1 MSQTNHGKIAFER
14 GDLAR
19 ARALFEEAAAA
30 GDALAAHHLGTMLSR
45 GQGGPEDAPRAVA
58 LYRRAAEADVAEAA
72 YNLGAAHA
80 LGHGTRVDL
89 VEALRWTTVAAELGD
104 RDGLHRVGTMLAMGE
119 GTTADLP
126 RAAGYWERAAKLG
139 DVASM
144 MLLGRYHETSDPAQ
158 ATRWFLEAA
167 AAGEAP
173 ALVAAQAMI
182 PVLLAAAQTG
192 HVEAQ
197 YSLGAAMM
205 ALGLG
210 LGLGLDRAEAA
221 RWFEAAASVGH
232 AGAQRSLASL
242 LEAGA
247 GVPKD
252 RARAMTLYQAAAE
265 SGDAVAQYTVG
276 ICSLLGKGL
285 PVDVDRGIAWLQK
298 AAAQGCTQAF
308 LPLASELA
316 GLDRDEE
323 ARPWFARAAER
334 GNVAVMLNV
343 GRWYRDGVGGPVD
356 RVQAA
361 RWFMTAFVEH
371 KNAAG
376 VQEMHELAGA
386 MTEDELWA
394 AARLSGGESVA
405 ASFLS
410 LREE

>member
-1 MSQTNHGKIAFER
+1 MSQIDHGKIAFER
-14 GDLAR
+14 GDFAR

-80 LGHGTRVDL
+80 LGQGTRVDL

-104 RDGLHRVGTMLAMGE
+104 RDGLHRLGSMLALGE
-119 GTTADLP
+119 GTAADLP

-139 DVASM
+139 DTASR
-144 MLLGRYHETSDPAQ
+144 MLLGRYHETSDPAL

-167 AAGEAP
+167 ATGDTSAAG
-173 ALVAAQAMI
+173 AAQAMI
-182 PVLLAAAQTG
+182 PALLAAAQTG

-197 YSLGAAMM
+197 YSLGSAMM
-205 ALGLG
+205 TLGP
-210 LGLGLDRAEAA
+210 DRAEAA
-221 RWFEAAASVGH
+221 RWFEAAASAGH
-232 AGAQRSLASL
+232 AGAQRSLGAL
-242 LEAGA
+242 LEAGD
-247 GVPKD
+247 GVAKD

-265 SGDAVAQYTVG
+265 SGDAVAQYNVG
-276 ICSLLGKGL
+276 ISSILGKGL
-285 PVDVDRGIAWLQK
+285 PVDIDKGIAWLQK
-298 AAAQGCTQAF
+298 AAEQGCAQAF
-308 LPLASELA
+308 LPLAGELA

-323 ARPWFARAAER
+323 ARRWFAREAER
-334 GNVAVMLNV
+334 GNVAIMLNV

-376 VQEMHELAGA
+376 VQEMQELAGA
-386 MTEDELWA
+386 MTEDELWT

-405 ASFLS
+405 ATFLS
-410 LREE
+410 LRGE

>member
-1 MSQTNHGKIAFER
+1 MSQIDHGKIAFER
-14 GDLAR
+14 GDFAR

-30 GDALAAHHLGTMLSR
+30 GDALAAHHLATMLSR

-58 LYRRAAEADVAEAA
+58 LYRRAAEGDVAEAA
-72 YNLGAAHA
+72 YNLGAAYA

-104 RDGLHRVGTMLAMGE
+104 RDALHRVGSMLAIGE
-119 GTTADLP
+119 GTAADLP
-126 RAAGYWERAAKLG
+126 RAAGYWERAARLG
-139 DVASM
+139 DTASM

-167 AAGEAP
+167 AAGDA
-173 ALVAAQAMI
+173 AAVTAAQAMI
-182 PVLLAAAQTG
+182 PVLTAAAQTG

-197 YSLGAAMM
+197 YSLGTAMM
-205 ALGLG
+205 TFGLG
-210 LGLGLDRAEAA
+210 RGLDRAETA
-221 RWFEAAASVGH
+221 RWFEAAASAGH
-232 AGAQRSLASL
+232 AGAQRSLAAL
-242 LEAGA
+242 LEAGD

-252 RARAMTLYQAAAE
+252 RARAMTLYLAAAE
-265 SGDAVAQYTVG
+265 SGDAVAQYNVG
-276 ICSLLGKGL
+276 ISSILGKGL
-285 PVDVDRGIAWLQK
+285 PVDIDKGIAWLQK
-298 AAAQGCTQAF
+298 GAEQGCPQAF
-308 LPLASELA
+308 LPLAGELA
-316 GLDRDEE
+316 GLDRDQE
-323 ARPWFARAAER
+323 ARRWFAREAER
-334 GNVAVMLNV
+334 GNVAIMLNV

-386 MTEDELWA
+386 MTEDELWT

-405 ASFLS
+405 ASFLA
-410 LREE
+410 LRGE

>member
-1 MSQTNHGKIAFER
+1 MSQIDHGKIAFER

-30 GDALAAHHLGTMLSR
+30 GDALAAHHLATMLSR

-72 YNLGAAHA
+72 DNLGAAYA

-104 RDGLHRVGTMLAMGE
+104 RDGLHRVGTMLAIGE
-119 GTTADLP
+119 GTAADLP
-126 RAAGYWERAAKLG
+126 RAAGYWERAARLG
-139 DVASM
+139 DNASR
-144 MLLGRYHETSDPAQ
+144 MLLGRYHEASDPAQ

-167 AAGEAP
+167 AAGEAS
-173 ALVAAQAMI
+173 AVVAAQAMI
-182 PVLLAAAQTG
+182 PVLTAAAQTG

-197 YSLGAAMM
+197 Y
-205 ALGLG
+205 ALGTATMTRG
-210 LGLGLDRAEAA
+210 LGPDRAEAA
-221 RWFEAAASVGH
+221 RWLEAAASAGH
-232 AGAQRSLASL
+232 AGAQRSLGAL
-242 LEAGA
+242 LEAGD

-252 RARAMTLYQAAAE
+252 RARAMTLYLAAAE
-265 SGDAVAQYTVG
+265 SGDAVAQYSVG
-276 ICSLLGKGL
+276 ISSILGKSL
-285 PVDVDRGIAWLQK
+285 PVDIDKGIAWLQK
-298 AAAQGCTQAF
+298 AAEQGCAQAF
-308 LPLASELA
+308 LPLAGELA
-316 GLDRDEE
+316 GVDRDEE
-323 ARPWFARAAER
+323 ARRWFAREAER
-334 GNVAVMLNV
+334 GNVAIMLDV

-376 VQEMHELAGA
+376 IHEMHELAGA

-405 ASFLS
+405 ATFLS
-410 LREE
+410 LRGE

>member
-1 MSQTNHGKIAFER
+1 MSQIDHGKIAFER
-14 GDLAR
+14 GDLAG

-58 LYRRAAEADVAEAA
+58 LYRRAAEADVVEAA

-89 VEALRWTTVAAELGD
+89 VEALRWYTVAAELGD
-104 RDGLHRVGTMLAMGE
+104 RDALHRVGSMLAMGE

-158 ATRWFLEAA
+158 AMRWFLEAA
-167 AAGEAP
+167 TAGEAP
-173 ALVAAQAMI
+173 AAVAAQALI
-182 PVLLAAAQTG
+182 PALTGAAQTG

-197 YSLGAAMM
+197 YSLGAARMTP
-205 ALGLG
+205 A
-210 LGLGLDRAEAA
+210 LGLDRAEAA
-221 RWFEAAASVGH
+221 RRFETAASAGH

-242 LEAGA
+242 LEAGD

-252 RARAMTLYQAAAE
+252 RARAMTLYLAAAE
-265 SGDAVAQYTVG
+265 SGDAVAQYNVG
-276 ICSLLGKGL
+276 ISSILGKGL
-285 PVDVDRGIAWLQK
+285 PFDSEKGITWLQK
-298 AAAQGCTQAF
+298 AAEQGCARAF
-308 LPLASELA
+308 LPLAGELA

-323 ARPWFARAAER
+323 ARRWFAREAER
-334 GNVAVMLNV
+334 GNVAIMLHV

-376 VQEMHELAGA
+376 IHEMHELAGA
-386 MTEDELWA
+386 MSEDELWA
-394 AARLSGGESVA
+394 AARFSGGEGVA
-405 ASFLS
+405 ATFLS
-410 LREE
+410 LRGE

>member
-1 MSQTNHGKIAFER
+1 MSQIDHGTIAFER
-14 GDLAR
+14 GDFAR
-19 ARALFEEAAAA
+19 ARALFEEAAAT
-30 GDALAAHHLGTMLSR
+30 GDALAASHLATMLSR

-89 VEALRWTTVAAELGD
+89 VEARSWYTVAAELGD

-126 RAAGYWERAAKLG
+126 RAAGYWERAARLG
-139 DVASM
+139 HVASM

-167 AAGEAP
+167 AAGEAS
-173 ALVAAQAMI
+173 AVVAVQSMI
-182 PVLLAAAQTG
+182 PVLTAAARSG

-205 ALGLG
+205 TLRLGP
-210 LGLGLDRAEAA
+210 DRAEAA
-221 RWFEAAASVGH
+221 RWLEAAASVGH
-232 AGAQRSLASL
+232 AGAQLRLGLL
-242 LEAGA
+242 LEAGD

-252 RARAMTLYQAAAE
+252 RPRAMTLYLAAAE
-265 SGDAVAQYTVG
+265 SGDAVAQYHVG
-276 ICSLLGKGL
+276 IGSILGKGL
-285 PVDVDRGIAWLQK
+285 PVDIEKGIAWLQK
-298 AAAQGCTQAF
+298 AAAQGCAPAF
-308 LPLASELA
+308 LPLAGELA
-316 GLDRDEE
+316 GLDREEE
-323 ARPWFARAAER
+323 ARPWFAREAER
-334 GNVAVMLNV
+334 GNVAIMLHV
-343 GRWYRDGVGGPVD
+343 GRWYRDGVGGPID

-361 RWFMTAFVEH
+361 RWFMTAFVKH
-371 KNAAG
+371 KNAEG
-376 VQEMHELAGA
+376 IHEMHELAGA

-405 ASFLS
+405 ATFLS
-410 LREE
+410 LHEE